1 MSDGETDPTENAQP
15 DAAAAAPAQ
24 SGLQPGLIWAPP
36 AAPAAPSGR
45 GRTARL
51 FASAVT
57 AWIVAGMLALAVVG
71 LSVALAL
78 ANSGPIRLAPIVQP
92 APGSGTAPRPVAPG
106 SPRTPSPLGG
116 RFGNRGVVG
125 TVTGIGFGT
134 FTVKGVGGQTVTVDE
149 QSSTT
154 YDQGATSA
162 GPSAVVMGARVLVVG
177 SRSGN
182 TVQATRVI
190 VLPPGGFGGGGGAP
204 GFGGFTG
211 PAPG

>member
-1 MSDGETDPTENAQP
+1 MSDGETDPTEDAQP
-15 DAAAAAPAQ
+15 DAAVAAPAQ
-24 SGLQPGLIWAPP
+24 SGVQPGLAWAPP

-57 AWIVAGMLALAVVG
+57 AWIVAGVLALAVVG

-162 GPSAVVMGARVLVVG
+162 GPSAVVTGARVLVVG

-190 VLPPGGFGGGGGAP
+190 VLPAGGFGGGGGAP